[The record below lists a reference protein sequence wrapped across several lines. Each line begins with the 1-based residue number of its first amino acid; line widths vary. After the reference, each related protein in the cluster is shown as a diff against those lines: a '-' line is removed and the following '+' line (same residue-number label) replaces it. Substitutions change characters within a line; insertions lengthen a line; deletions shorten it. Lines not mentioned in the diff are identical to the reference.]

1 MARPAGKP
9 AASRPYLISDKAT
22 GAGIEVIIAPTSAA
36 AMSHHVRKTRTVESM
51 SAQQSVLNKLPVE
64 VAGAEVPVEQA
75 ELALGGGG
83 PGTPE

>member
-64 VAGAEVPVEQA
+64 VAVEQA